1 MMAQKTS
8 HASAALRR
16 AASTL
21 AAATVVSAAVAGS
34 IMLSAAPAS
43 VRLLSVATQ
52 GPAVVIEATEPVAY
66 TVNRPDPLTLVVDLR
81 NAAVADAVAR
91 VEPKGVVAGIRLE
104 QATAADGLG
113 VARVRIA
120 LARATEYK
128 VRSTRNTIRVE
139 LDGAAAATVTAP
151 APAIAPPVVAEVATA
166 SLTPVS
172 SARPAPKREVARPS
186 VSAPETPADPA
197 PLPVAAT
204 TIERVRTSKKSGSTL
219 VTISGNGR
227 LTPTGVTE
235 SRDLPRR
242 VILDFPNV
250 ASNVAPQP
258 QGDGTLVRRVR
269 VGLNNNTPL
278 VTRVVMEIADGA
290 TYTVQRNSP
299 TERDVTLVF
308 DGPPLETARGAV
320 NESRSGAT
328 TESRTGTASES
339 RTGAGS
345 AKAPVTAAAAKTTP
359 EKEDEALAVPGEET
373 ITLAQAIANG
383 APLAPTD
390 TGIGTDAMSALKTTG
405 APAASAALAP
415 PASPAVAPP
424 AQAPPPARPAPS
436 TAKPPATKPAASAP
450 PAPHKPPAA
459 APSAPEPVLT
469 GPQSQQIVS
478 GQEKKYVGHPVSM
491 DFQGVDLRSVLRTF
505 AEISGLNMVIDPD
518 VQGTVDIVLTD
529 VPWDQA
535 LEVILR
541 GNSLDYTVDGTIVR
555 IAKID
560 TLRKEQDA
568 RTQLALSAANAG
580 TLAVRTYALSYAKAD
595 QAAPLVKTSVLSP
608 RGNVQIDPR
617 TNTLIITDLPARL
630 ETVQQLLATI
640 DRPEPQVEIE
650 ARIITTTRDYAR
662 ALGVQWGFNGRVN
675 STIGNTT
682 GLAFP
687 NNGSL
692 GGRVGGLSGS
702 GTQGSDVR
710 DSGLNDVGTGVGL
723 AVPGAPSAVGLALG
737 AINGAFNLDVALSAL
752 ERSGKGRILSTP
764 RITTQNNVEAE
775 ITQGVQIPVQTE
787 ANNTVTVTFKDA
799 ALTLKVTPQITA
811 ANTVIMQI
819 TLENASPGTP
829 VGPNLI
835 PSIDTQRAITRVQV
849 NDGMTTVMGGIFVS
863 REQFTQDRTPVLHR
877 IPFLSWLFKRDDQ
890 TDSSRELLI
899 FITPRIQKG

>member
-1 MMAQKTS
+1 MMAHKAVQVTAAVRRATRGVAGATIVS
-8 HASAALRR
+8 AVAASSILLTAASASIRL
-16 AASTL
+16 
-21 AAATVVSAAVAGS
+21 VSVT
-34 IMLSAAPAS
+34 
-43 VRLLSVATQ
+43 TQ
-52 GPAVVIEATEPVAY
+52 GSAVVIEATEPAAY
-66 TVNRPDPLTLVVDLR
+66 TVNRPDPLTLIVDLR
-81 NAAVADAVAR
+81 NAAVADATTR
-91 VEPKGVVAGIRLE
+91 VEPRGLVAGLRLE
-104 QATAADGLG
+104 QATAADGLS
-113 VARVRIA
+113 VARVRIS
-120 LARATEYK
+120 LAKAAEYR
-128 VRSTRNTIRVE
+128 VRSSRNTIRVE
-139 LDGAAAATVTAP
+139 LQAGQASAAPAPVTAP
-151 APAIAPPVVAEVATA
+151 PVAAPAATPVAPV
-166 SLTPVS
+166 TPVS
-172 SARPAPKREVARPS
+172 VARSQPRRDS
-186 VSAPETPADPA
+186 AVRTAAVSPAVDDA
-197 PLPVAAT
+197 SSESAMAT
-204 TIERVRTSKKSGSTL
+204 VIDRVRTSQRGRSTV

-242 VILDFPNV
+242 VIMDFPNV
-250 ASNVAPQP
+250 VSRTAAQL
-258 QGDGTLVRRVR
+258 QGDGNLVRRVR
-269 VGLNNNTPL
+269 VALNNNTPL
-278 VTRVVMEIADGA
+278 VTRVVLEISDGA
-290 TYTVQRNSP
+290 TYSVLRNSP
-299 TERDVTLVF
+299 TARELTLVF
-308 DGPPLETARGAV
+308 DGPAAAAGTAGSTARGA
-320 NESRSGAT
+320 EEA
-328 TESRTGTASES
+328 
-339 RTGAGS
+339 
-345 AKAPVTAAAAKTTP
+345 
-359 EKEDEALAVPGEET
+359 ALAVLGAET
-373 ITLAQAIANG
+373 ISLAQAIANG

-390 TGIGTDAMSALKTTG
+390 TAPATGTEAMAALKTPTRTA
-405 APAASAALAP
+405 APAAGAAAP
-415 PASPAVAPP
+415 PEAAIV
-424 AQAPPPARPAPS
+424 QAP
-436 TAKPPATKPAASAP
+436 KPAAPKPAAPKPAVPAPTTQP
-450 PAPHKPPAA
+450 PAPQTPP
-459 APSAPEPVLT
+459 SPVLQ

-478 GQEKKYVGHPVSM
+478 GGEKKYVGHPISM

-555 IAKID
+555 IAKVD
-560 TLRKEQDA
+560 TLRREQDA
-568 RTQLALSAANAG
+568 RTQLAQSAANAG
-580 TLAVRTYALSYAKAD
+580 ALAVRTYTLSYAKAD
-595 QAAPLVKTSVLSP
+595 QAAPLVKSSVLSP

-617 TNTLIITDLPARL
+617 TNTLIITDLPGRL
-630 ETVQQLLATI
+630 DTVGQLLGTL
-640 DRPEPQVEIE
+640 DRAEPQVEIE

-662 ALGVQWGFNGRVN
+662 ALGVQWGFNGRVD

-682 GLAFP
+682 NLAFP

-692 GGRVGGLSGS
+692 GGRVGGLTGS
-702 GTQGSDVR
+702 GTAQSDNR
-710 DSGLNDVGTGVGL
+710 ATGANDAGTTIGL
-723 AVPGAPSAVGLALG
+723 AVPAAPSAVGLALG

>member
-34 IMLSAAPAS
+34 IILSAASAS
-43 VRLLSVATQ
+43 VRLLSVTTQ

-66 TVNRPDPLTLVVDLR
+66 TVNRPDPLTLIVDLR
-81 NAAVADAVAR
+81 NVAVADAVAR
-91 VEPKGVVAGIRLE
+91 VEPRGVVAGVRLE
-104 QATAADGLG
+104 QATAPDGLG

-120 LARATEYK
+120 LARATEYR

-139 LDGAAAATVTAP
+139 LDGAAASTATAP
-151 APAIAPPVVAEVATA
+151 APAIAPPAAAEAATA

-172 SARPAPKREVARPS
+172 SVRPAPKREAARAPA
-186 VSAPETPADPA
+186 SAPETAADPA
-197 PLPVAAT
+197 TPPAAAT
-204 TIERVRTSKKSGSTL
+204 TIERVRTSRKNGSTL

-227 LTPTGVTE
+227 LTPTGVSE

-250 ASNVAPQP
+250 ASNAAPQL

-308 DGPPLETARGAV
+308 EGPPLETARGAV
-320 NESRSGAT
+320 SDSR
-328 TESRTGTASES
+328 
-339 RTGAGS
+339 S
-345 AKAPVTAAAAKTTP
+345 AKAPVAATAAATP
-359 EKEDEALAVPGEET
+359 PAKEDDALAVLGAET
-373 ITLAQAIANG
+373 ITLAQAMANG

-390 TGIGTDAMSALKTTG
+390 TTGTDAMSALKATGGTTG
-405 APAASAALAP
+405 APAAS
-415 PASPAVAPP
+415 PAVAPP
-424 AQAPPPARPAPS
+424 VQAPPPAKPAPS
-436 TAKPPATKPAASAP
+436 TAKPPATKPPASAP
-450 PAPHKPPAA
+450 PAPQHKAPAA
-459 APSAPEPVLT
+459 PPSAPEPVLT
-469 GPQSQQIVS
+469 GPQSQQIVG

-568 RTQLALSAANAG
+568 RTQLAQSAANAG

-630 ETVQQLLATI
+630 ETVQQLLSTI

-675 STIGNTT
+675 STIGNAT